1 LNNYLTLK
9 HQNIAHSY
17 TKETT
22 GGIDVGKTIVEKIIS
37 GHVGEEVKAGDYC
50 VVPVDMLMC
59 HDATGPLAIKAFR
72 EFERER
78 VWDPAKVAFV
88 LDHAAPS
95 PNERISGL
103 HDMLR
108 SFAKEQGIRFFDVG
122 EGICHQLML
131 EKGMVLPGDI
141 ALGTDSHTC
150 TYGAVG
156 AFSFGIGS
164 TDASG
169 VLLTGKLWLKVPQ
182 TMKIVVEKGL
192 TRGVYPKDL
201 MLHII
206 GILKSDGADYLC
218 LEFSGSCIDEMSMG
232 GRMTLCNMA
241 IEAGA
246 KGGIVPPD
254 EKTLEWVRSRSSRFF
269 TPKLSDADANFID
282 VLHIDAANLE
292 PQVAFPHAVDKV
304 HPVDEAI
311 GIPVQQV
318 FIGTCTNG
326 RLEDLKEAE
335 SILRGRKVND
345 SVRLLVCPASRE
357 VMLEAAKQG
366 IIASLVE
373 AKATIIPPGCGPCP
387 GTHLGVPGEG
397 ENVISTANRNF
408 KGRMGNNK
416 SNIYL
421 ASPATCAAS
430 AIEGRIADP
439 RKYLD

>member
-1 LNNYLTLK
+1 M
-9 HQNIAHSY
+9 
-17 TKETT
+17 
-22 GGIDVGKTIVEKIIS
+22 GKTIIEKIIS

-78 VWDPAKVAFV
+78 VWDPTKVAFV
-88 LDHAAPS
+88 LDHATPS

-218 LEFSGSCIDEMSMG
+218 LEFSGSCIDDMSMG

-254 EKTLEWVRSRSSRFF
+254 EKTLEWVRHRSSRFF
-269 TPKLSDADANFID
+269 TPKLSDADANYID
-282 VLHIDAANLE
+282 VLDIDAANLE
-292 PQVAFPHAVDKV
+292 PQVAFPHAVDNV

-345 SVRLLVCPASRE
+345 SVRLLLCPASRE

-373 AKATIIPPGCGPCP
+373 AGATLIPPGCGPCP

>member
-1 LNNYLTLK
+1 
-9 HQNIAHSY
+9 
-17 TKETT
+17 
-22 GGIDVGKTIVEKIIS
+22 VGKTIVEKIIS

-78 VWDPAKVAFV
+78 VWDPTKVAFV
-88 LDHAAPS
+88 LDHATPS
-95 PNERISGL
+95 PNERISCL

-182 TMKIVVEKGL
+182 TMKVVVEKGL

-218 LEFSGSCIDEMSMG
+218 LEFSGSCIDDMSMG

-241 IEAGA
+241 IEAGV

-254 EKTLEWVRSRSSRFF
+254 EKTLEWVRHRSSRFF

-292 PQVAFPHAVDKV
+292 PQVAFPHAVDNV

-345 SVRLLVCPASRE
+345 SVRLLLCPASRE
-357 VMLEAAKQG
+357 VMLEAEKQG

-373 AKATIIPPGCGPCP
+373 AGATLIPPGCGPCP

-439 RKYLD
+439 RKYLN

>member
-1 LNNYLTLK
+1 M
-9 HQNIAHSY
+9 
-17 TKETT
+17 
-22 GGIDVGKTIVEKIIS
+22 GKTIVEKIIS

-88 LDHAAPS
+88 LDHATPS
-95 PNERISGL
+95 PNEGISGL

-218 LEFSGSCIDEMSMG
+218 LEFTGSCIDEMSMG

-269 TPKLSDADANFID
+269 TPKLSDANANFID

-292 PQVAFPHAVDKV
+292 PQVAFPHAVDNV